1 MIFILN
7 NLKYDTD
14 KMKLISDRCKYKISI
29 QNNFFGVTYSEDV
42 LDVKLWK
49 STKDRWLI
57 TYKRKGYIK
66 YNAQSLE
73 EKKVKD
79 LLITYDLPKY
89 EEIFGE
95 LEEA

>member
-1 MIFILN
+1 MVFVID

-14 KMKLISDRCKYKISI
+14 KMALISDKCKYKISSPS
-29 QNNFFGVTYSEDV
+29 NFLQITYREDM

-49 STKDRWLI
+49 SNKDRWLI
-57 TYKRKGYIK
+57 TYKRPGYVQ
-66 YNAQSLE
+66 YMAQSLT